1 MTPDSEMK
9 MHKLALAAVL
19 LLANLGPAF
28 ARTKPWIHTEQKISR
43 DWPVDVPT
51 SDTGPCS
58 PYFDSWQEG
67 YPGTERC

>member
-1 MTPDSEMK
+1 MK
-9 MHKLALAAVL
+9 MNKLALAAVL
-19 LLANLGPAF
+19 SLATFPSAF
-28 ARTKPWIHTEQKISR
+28 AHTNVDNKSWIRAEEKISR

-51 SDTGPCS
+51 GDAGACS

>member
-1 MTPDSEMK
+1 MQ
-9 MHKLALAAVL
+9 KLALAAL
-19 LLANLGPAF
+19 LSLPILAPGYAHTNADF
-28 ARTKPWIHTEQKISR
+28 KSWIRGDQKSLP
-43 DWPVDVPT
+43 DWPIDVAT